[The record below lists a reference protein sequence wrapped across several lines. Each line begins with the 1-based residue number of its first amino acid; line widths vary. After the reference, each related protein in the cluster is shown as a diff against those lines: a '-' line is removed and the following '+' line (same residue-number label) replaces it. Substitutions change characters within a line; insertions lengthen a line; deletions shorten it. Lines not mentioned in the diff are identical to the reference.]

1 VACAEGCSDDK
12 GGSVRGNRRE
22 QGALDAALGFAGE
35 LFGGN
40 NDAREVAEL
49 VSQLRKLGPE
59 LIVLEASGRTS
70 GISV

>member
-1 VACAEGCSDDK
+1 LSSLHPSAQAT
-12 GGSVRGNRRE
+12 
-22 QGALDAALGFAGE
+22 
-35 LFGGN
+35 
-40 NDAREVAEL
+40 EL